1 LSVTNTDD
9 SHAYCDAHARLA
21 DPTVDELE
29 GLSGVHAG
37 NRRVH
42 SKGIVCRA
50 VFKPSGAAARMSTA
64 PHLREAGSE
73 IEAVVRFSGSSSDPD
88 LADLLSPG
96 KGLAVQFRSP
106 GDTSSVL
113 TAATIPVFFAKTP
126 ESFLDLLR
134 EVNRLKRGGIGAIL
148 AAKELSEHFPE
159 FKSSMAHLK
168 KLRPPASYACC
179 RYYAIHAFLLVDEA
193 GRRRPVKFEWMP
205 ELGVDTLSLSEMRAL
220 PADYLELELAGRMQA
235 GPVRFGLHIVLGQE
249 GDPTDDPTQPW
260 PNDRERI
267 VAGTLILTGLAEDAE
282 GLLMDPTETG
292 PGIEPSDDPILRF
305 RSPVYAESWR
315 RRSEEM

>member
-1 LSVTNTDD
+1 MSATYSDYTH
-9 SHAYCDAHARLA
+9 SYHDAHARLA

-29 GLSGVHAG
+29 GLSGLHAG

-50 VFKPSGAAARMSTA
+50 VFQPSGAAAGLTTA
-64 PHLREAGSE
+64 PHLADAGKE
-73 IEAVVRFSGSSSDPD
+73 FEAVVRFSGSSSDPD

-96 KGLAVQFRSP
+96 KGLAVRFRIP
-106 GDTSSVL
+106 GGSVSVL

-134 EVNRLKRGGIGAIL
+134 EVNRLKRGGIGAIA
-148 AAKELSEHFPE
+148 AAKELAEHFPQ
-159 FKSSMAHLK
+159 FKGSMAHLK
-168 KLRPPASYACC
+168 KLLPPASYACC

-205 ELGVDTLSLSEMRAL
+205 ELGVDTLSLAEMRAL
-220 PADYLELELAGRMQA
+220 PADYLELELAGRLQA

-260 PNDRERI
+260 PHDRERI
-267 VAGTLILTGLAEDAE
+267 DAGTLFVTGLAEDSE
-282 GLLMDPTETG
+282 ELLMDPTETG

-315 RRSEEM
+315 RRSSEV